1 MSEGGERASSG
12 VALAVESNDV
22 SVDLQAHTL
31 DADGLGAS
39 GVSGGLKNIA
49 IQNGTIKSRTGWG
62 VQFGDLFGHYFGSI
76 VSDFTPTFGQ
86 DGDASDRTILRR
98 EVLTPLARLRGN
110 FTATRHVLSNLTIEV
125 GSSDTHAKRQVWQNG
140 VAIKGAGNTVRGN
153 TIKVIEGHAGVYLF
167 GPDQIIE
174 NNTIIFKGHSA
185 VPSGAPIK
193 LHLADNSII
202 RNNTI
207 VIEGWGDKPDA
218 AISIIDSKNV
228 VIENN
233 KIIGVKQLYKIWD
246 EEPDQKSSVVERG
259 NEFASGWSR
268 LFGK

>member
-1 MSEGGERASSG
+1 MGASRVTLDLQGHELFANALGEWGVSSG
-12 VALAVESNDV
+12 NKRRELVTHV
-22 SVDLQAHTL
+22 TI
-31 DADGLGAS
+31 
-39 GVSGGLKNIA
+39 K
-49 IQNGTIKSRTGWG
+49 NGTIRSRTSWG
-62 VQFGDLFGHYFGSI
+62 IRFVDAFKWDLATPKDDFFTSSKRVPMLKDADEEEYLSFVALKKSLRTQFPRTNHHLEALH
-76 VSDFTPTFGQ
+76 VS
-86 DGDASDRTILRR
+86 ASYQSVEIR
-98 EVLTPLARLRGN
+98 
-110 FTATRHVLSNLTIEV
+110 
-125 GSSDTHAKRQVWQNG
+125 
-140 VAIKGAGNTVRGN
+140 GAGNL
-153 TIKVIEGHAGVYLF
+153 IKACQIESTQHGVGIDVS

-174 NNTIIFKGHSA
+174 NSTIIVQAEPGRR
-185 VPSGAPIK
+185 APIVLK
-193 LHLADNSII
+193 MADNSII